1 MHGRPARLALIC
13 AVFLAPPV
21 RLLAQEPQDSTNDLR
36 YRWSVKVDTSLAG
49 QAAFPTS
56 VAEMLTT
63 WRPLDVGP
71 KDDDA
76 ARQGRE
82 LHVYR
87 LAGWIRRAKQ
97 NDDGDVHLS
106 LTATPNG
113 SEDSCVVAEI
123 PAERYGTVFRRARAD
138 LLPILEG
145 TRIKKSGRLAP
156 PVVVLVTGAAFY
168 DGKHLERPKGH
179 GKHKQGA
186 EARSH
191 GDCNA
196 SPTALW
202 EIHPVYRVEQ
212 P

>member
-1 MHGRPARLALIC
+1 MRGRTAYLTALSALLLAL
-13 AVFLAPPV
+13 PT
-21 RLLAQEPQDSTNDLR
+21 RLPGQEPQDSSDLR
-36 YRWSVKVDTSLAG
+36 YRWSEKVDTSLAG
-49 QAAFPTS
+49 QSAFPTS
-56 VAEMLTT
+56 VMEMLTS
-63 WRPLDVGP
+63 WKPPEIGR

-76 ARQGRE
+76 ARRGRE

-138 LLPILEG
+138 LLPIVED
-145 TRIKKSGRLAP
+145 TRVKKSGRLAP
-156 PVVVLVTGAAFY
+156 PMAVVVTGAAFY
-168 DGKHLERPKGH
+168 DGKHLQRPKGH
-179 GKHKQGA
+179 GKHKRGA
-186 EARSH
+186 EAHSH
-191 GDCNA
+191 GDCNV
-196 SPTALW
+196 SPSALW
-202 EIHPVYRVEQ
+202 EIHPVYKIER